1 MLSLTLGIII
11 SALGGFLLSA
21 YIHKN
26 KHADEKMVCPVG
38 SSCGELVNGRFS
50 RFLGIPVERAGMVY
64 YGLIFLIYLASIVRG
79 VPDIVLTI
87 GILLTGI
94 GFAFSLYLA
103 IVQLFV
109 IKKWCTLCLGSL
121 GITFLIV
128 VLSFLGYEAS
138 FAEFAY
144 TYRDLFKWVY
154 IGFVFFGTLMTT
166 LHARTFIKFLKD
178 FEISRKEEKRLEMFS
193 HSAWIAIGI
202 SFLSGL
208 GLVLTDRWREFTDSN
223 SFIVMV
229 VIMAVLIVYEVI
241 MNMRVSPKLVGMHF
255 GDHPKLDDDTHRF
268 QRKIA
273 FTSIAVG
280 VISWY
285 SLLVLGIF
293 NFFDYSSGQI
303 FMMYLI
309 LLVIAVLV
317 TNFVEHIIYKKS
329 LRSIIVD
336 NNEENKNA

>member
-1 MLSLTLGIII
+1 MLLITLGIII
-11 SALGGFLLSA
+11 SALGGFLLSY
-21 YIHKN
+21 YISKH
-26 KHADEKMVCPVG
+26 KHAEEKMVCPAG

-50 RFLGIPVERAGMVY
+50 RFLGIPVERAGMMY
-64 YGLIFLIYLASIVRG
+64 YGLIFLIYLAIIVRV
-79 VPDIVLTI
+79 VPDVVLTI
-87 GILLTGI
+87 GILLTGL
-94 GFAFSLYLA
+94 GFIFSLYLA
-103 IVQLFV
+103 IVQIFV
-109 IKKWCTLCLGSL
+109 VKKWCTLCLGSL
-121 GITFLIV
+121 GISFIII

-144 TYRDLFKWVY
+144 TYRDLFKWIY

-193 HSAWIAIGI
+193 HSAWVAMGI
-202 SFLSGL
+202 SFLTGL

-223 SFIVMV
+223 AFIVMV
-229 VIMAVLIVYEVI
+229 VIMVILIIYEVI

-255 GDHPKLDDDTHRF
+255 GDHPKLDDDAHRF

-273 FTSIAVG
+273 FTAIAVG
-280 VISWY
+280 VVSWY

-309 LLVIAVLV
+309 LLVLGILL
-317 TNFVEHIIYKKS
+317 TNFVEHILYKKS
-329 LRSIIVD
+329 LHSQEVLD
-336 NNEENKNA
+336 

>member
-21 YIHKN
+21 YIN
-26 KHADEKMVCPVG
+26 KHKYAEDKMICPIG
-38 SSCGELVNGRFS
+38 SSCDELVNGRFS
-50 RFLGIPVERAGMVY
+50 RFLGLPVERVGMVY
-64 YGLIFLIYLASIVRG
+64 YGSIFFIYLATLFQT

-87 GILLTGI
+87 GVLLTGI
-94 GFAFSLYLA
+94 GFVFSIYLA

-121 GITFLIV
+121 GITFIIL

-138 FAEFAY
+138 FTEFAY
-144 TYRDLFKWVY
+144 TYRDLFKWIY

-166 LHARTFIKFLKD
+166 LHARIFINFLKD

-223 SFIVMV
+223 AFIVMV
-229 VIMAVLIVYEVI
+229 VIMGVLIIYEVV
-241 MNMRVSPKLVGMHF
+241 MNMIVSPKLVGIHF
-255 GDHPKLDDDTHRF
+255 GDHPELDDEQHRY

-280 VISWY
+280 MVSWY

-293 NFFDYSSGQI
+293 DLFSYSSGQLFI
-303 FMMYLI
+303 AYI
-309 LLVIAVLV
+309 LLLLV
-317 TNFVEHIIYKKS
+317 AIIFINFIEHLIYKKS
-329 LRSIIVD
+329 QRVSL
-336 NNEENKNA
+336 NKNIDQEKNV